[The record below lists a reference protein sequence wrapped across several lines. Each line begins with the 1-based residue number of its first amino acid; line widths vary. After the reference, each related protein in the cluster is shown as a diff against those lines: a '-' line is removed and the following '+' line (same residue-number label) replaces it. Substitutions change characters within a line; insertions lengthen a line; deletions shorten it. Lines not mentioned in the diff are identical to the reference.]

1 METKQSRW
9 KSLPLWLGMAGGV
22 KLILDAAGVKIED
35 GLWNSVINTLAT
47 MLVMFGVLNNP
58 TNATGF

>member
-9 KSLPLWLGMAGGV
+9 KSLPLWLGVAGGI
-22 KLILDAAGVKIED
+22 KLILDAIGVKIED
-35 GLWNSVINTLAT
+35 GIWNNVINGLAT

-58 TNATGF
+58 TNAAGF